1 MEPITC
7 AIAIGIKAL
16 YASLTHSA
24 VSYPAVHTVAFAP
37 HVAYTAAPH
46 VAYTAAPHVAYTA
59 GGGVPALRGASAVLG
74 EAGATAG
81 FVMNLGDAFAGVRTH
96 DSRRTVKG
104 AAEAAVNLHDFF
116 DILW

>member
-46 VAYTAAPHVAYTA
+46 VAYTA
-59 GGGVPALRGASAVLG
+59 GSGVPALRGASAVLG